1 MTAYETIR
9 NKEKLVIALTGLTP
23 SEFGMLLPFFEKA
36 DDILISRKI
45 EETERER
52 VCGGGR
58 KSVLGTSADKLLFI
72 LFYFRLYPLRIL
84 LGFLFG
90 MSRSQANERIRRLTE
105 VVRIALS
112 LMECLPERD
121 PQALERTLTEDEE
134 TEFIID
140 GTEREISR
148 PLSNEKQKEY
158 QSGKKKRHTVKN
170 NVIVSVEGRKAGY
183 LSGTYEGK
191 KHDKKICDEENP
203 VFPKGTILLKDTGF
217 QGYEPEGVGTR
228 QPRKK
233 PRGGELSVG
242 EKVGNSLIS
251 GVRIV
256 AEHVISGVKRC
267 RIVKEK
273 FPDTKNNFDDIVM
286 EIACGLHNLRTDCRR
301 TQN

>member
-1 MTAYETIR
+1 MITYEKIR
-9 NKEKLVIALTGLTP
+9 NKEKLVISLTGLTP

-58 KSVLGTSADKLLFI
+58 KSALGTTSDKLLFI
-72 LFYFRLYPLRIL
+72 LFYFKSYPLQIL

-90 MSRSQANERIRRLTE
+90 MGQSQANEWIQRLTK
-105 VVRIALS
+105 VIRLALS

-121 PQALERTLTEDEE
+121 PRELEKTLAEDGE
-134 TEFIID
+134 TEFVID
-140 GTEREISR
+140 GAEREISR
-148 PLSNEKQKEY
+148 PVNNQKQKQY
-158 QSGKKKRHTVKN
+158 YSGKKKRHTVKN
-170 NVIVSVEGRKAGY
+170 NVIVSVGGRKVRY

-203 VFPKGTILLKDTGF
+203 VFPKGIKLLKDSGF
-217 QGYEPEGVGTR
+217 QGYEPEGVETR

-233 PRGGELSVG
+233 PRNGELSVG
-242 EKVGNSLIS
+242 EKVGNSVIS

-273 FPDTKNNFDDIVM
+273 FRNTKNNFDDIVM
-286 EIACGLHNLRTDCRR
+286 EIACGLHNLRTECR
-301 TQN
+301 QNQN